1 MRSRARL
8 GLARPSPLKGLLE
21 EQVLDRPSR
30 TARPPPRPPPHRQ
43 RRYRQRVRA
52 GTIIVGVELDLTVIE
67 FLLASGWLTEVEL
80 DDRGAIGAALSRM
93 LADTARGPARRR

>member
-1 MRSRARL
+1 
-8 GLARPSPLKGLLE
+8 
-21 EQVLDRPSR
+21 
-30 TARPPPRPPPHRQ
+30 
-43 RRYRQRVRA
+43 
-52 GTIIVGVELDLTVIE
+52 VIE